1 MPISFD
7 KRNRRWLFQFNR
19 VIAGK
24 RHRANRLLPKGWT
37 REQAQEYDQTEV
49 ARLYALATGISKPDQ
64 LIEAAVLIY
73 LEKRAPKLKSFENIR
88 RELFACQDAYQGKFF
103 SDLPAIAQNYAPT
116 KTVLQ
121 NGKEVQVPLKPATI
135 KNRLSYI
142 RAACRYAWK
151 NHGMGEHNPAEKVT
165 MPDVNNERHIYLS
178 RAQFLTVAKQMKPGS
193 TRAAVRIAF
202 YSGMRAG
209 EVQMASL
216 VPGAFELPLTITKND
231 RPRRVPIH
239 PRVAHIVRNPDLWPI
254 KETKWT
260 VSKKFKKALRAVG
273 LGHARL
279 HDVRHSTASEM
290 ANSKIDL
297 FTVGGVLGHKSLA
310 STQRYAHLY
319 TETLATA
326 INTVGKKLQTPSGLK
341 VA

>member
-37 REQAQEYDQTEV
+37 REQAQEFDQTEV

-64 LIEAAVLIY
+64 LIEDAVLLY

-88 RELFACQDAYQGKFF
+88 RELFACQEAYKGKFF

-116 KTVLQ
+116 KTVEQ
-121 NGKEVQVPLKPATI
+121 TGKKVEVPLKPATI
-135 KNRLSYI
+135 RNRLAYI

-165 MPDVNNERHIYLS
+165 MPDVHNERHTYLS
-178 RAQFLTVAKQMKPGS
+178 RKQFLQVIRHMKPGS
-193 TRAAVRIAF
+193 ARAAVRIAF

-209 EVQMASL
+209 EVQQASL
-216 VPGAFELPLTITKND
+216 VPGAFELPPEITKNKA
-231 RPRRVPIH
+231 PRRVPVH
-239 PRVAHIVRNPDLWPI
+239 PRVAHILRNPDLWPI
-254 KETKWT
+254 KPTRWT
-260 VSKKFKKALRAVG
+260 VSKDFKKALRAADM
-273 LGHARL
+273 GHARL
-279 HDVRHSTASEM
+279 HDMRHSAASEM
-290 ANSKIDL
+290 ANAKIDL
-297 FTVGGVLGHKSLA
+297 FVVGGVLGHKSSV
-310 STQRYAHLY
+310 STKRYSHLY
-319 TETLATA
+319 TDTLDAA
-326 INTVGKKLQTPSGLK
+326 IRTIGKKLQTPSEKK
-341 VA
+341 VE